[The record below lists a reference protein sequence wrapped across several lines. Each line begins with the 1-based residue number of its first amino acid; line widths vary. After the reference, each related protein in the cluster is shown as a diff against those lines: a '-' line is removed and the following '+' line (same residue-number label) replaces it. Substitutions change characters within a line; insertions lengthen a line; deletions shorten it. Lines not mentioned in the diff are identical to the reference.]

1 MSEEDKMC
9 PYIEKRTIQKTIIE
23 YNEDMQE
30 KGNIQVYEREMMEC
44 NHNCMKYDNGKCM
57 YKE

>member
-1 MSEEDKMC
+1 MNKMC

-30 KGNIQVYEREMMEC
+30 KGNIQIYDREMMEC
-44 NHNCMKYDNGKCM
+44 NKNCMKYENGKCM